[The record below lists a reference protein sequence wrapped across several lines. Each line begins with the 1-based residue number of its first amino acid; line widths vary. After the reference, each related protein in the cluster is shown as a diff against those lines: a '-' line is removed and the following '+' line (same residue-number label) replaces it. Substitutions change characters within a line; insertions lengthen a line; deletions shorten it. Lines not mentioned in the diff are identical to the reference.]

1 MRRFSSGAGTS
12 REGPGVRLLRR
23 LLWAAPLVVVLFAGT
38 QVTRPVYAATLTV
51 ATTGPYT
58 GTTGIAVAMVG
69 SASNVPAGCTA
80 SYAWVFGDGTT
91 TNGQSV
97 SHIYT
102 AAGTYTV
109 TLLVQ
114 DSCGNSGS
122 ASTTATITGSG
133 GTAGS
138 CTPTAGNPITVN
150 VIASGTN
157 VSANTPVNFS
167 SSVNGAAGTATYLWN
182 FGDGSS
188 GTGATTSHVYTTT
201 GTDPVTLTVT
211 DSIGRVGCGAVTVTV
226 TGTGGSGSQNCNVSV
241 RVAPNGP
248 YTGAVNQPVSF
259 GGFAQTFNSGA
270 TISSY
275 SWSFGDNTTG
285 SGQSPSHTY
294 TVAGTYTVTLTA
306 TDSTSQSCSATTTA
320 TIGGTSTGGTTGTG
334 TATANGVTANTGG
347 PYTGS
352 SGTPITFNATA
363 STTNSGATIVSCV
376 WSFGD
381 NNSSA
386 PCANASHT
394 YNTNG
399 TFTAVV
405 TVTDSSGAAVAATT
419 SVTISG
425 GSRTVTLTVGC
436 NNVSS
441 TFADNTPT
449 GTLVNGISPQAS
461 LLSIWKLSDPS
472 SGRYRGYFPGATQA
486 SDLPTLNRLDA
497 IFVCISGPATLAE
510 PSA

>member
-1 MRRFSSGAGTS
+1 MFGS
-12 REGPGVRLLRR
+12 
-23 LLWAAPLVVVLFAGT
+23 
-38 QVTRPVYAATLTV
+38 VT
-51 ATTGPYT
+51 G
-58 GTTGIAVAMVG
+58 G
-69 SASNVPAGCTA
+69 SPCSTPTFT
-80 SYAWVFGDGTT
+80 WVFGDTT
-91 TNGQSV
+91 TASGQSV
-97 SHIYT
+97 THPYT
-102 AAGTYTV
+102 TAGTYIV
-109 TLLVQ
+109 QFQAQ
-114 DSCGNSGS
+114 DSCGNGGS
-122 ASTTATITGSG
+122 VSTTATITGSG
-133 GTAGS
+133 GTTGS
-138 CTPTAGNPITVN
+138 CNPTAGNPITVN
-150 VIASGTN
+150 VIANGTN
-157 VSANTPVNFS
+157 VPVNTPVNFS
-167 SSVNGAAGTATYLWN
+167 SSVSGAAGTATYLWN

-188 GTGATTSHVYTTT
+188 GIGATTSHGYSTT
-201 GTDPVTLTVT
+201 GTDLVTLTVT

-226 TGTGGSGSQNCNVSV
+226 TGTGGSGSQTCNGSV

-259 GGFAQTFNSGA
+259 GGFAQTFNTGA

-294 TVAGTYTVTLTA
+294 TAAGTYTVTLTA
-306 TDSTSQSCSATTTA
+306 TDSSSQSCSATTTA
-320 TIGGTSTGGTTGTG
+320 TIGGTSSGTSSGGTAGTN

-352 SGTPITFNATA
+352 SGTPIAFNATA

-399 TFTAVV
+399 TYTAVA

-419 SVTISG
+419 SVAISG
-425 GSRTVTLTVGC
+425 GSRTVTLTAGC
-436 NNVSS
+436 NNVPS

-497 IFVCISGPATLAE
+497 IFVCISGPATLTE